1 MDKKNE
7 LGYKPGQ
14 WHRLSLKISAE
25 EVSLALKNKR
35 KVIMDSKVSAYRG
48 VPSKILDA
56 LQKESLMFF
65 GSFEGSFMEIRIWKV
80 ERPKETELEL
90 SSRPLQVIFDEA
102 KKLTFIL
109 KKKKKEGNFCLEF
122 IHIWNGFYQKLII

>member
-90 SSRPLQVIFDEA
+90 SSRPLQIIFDEA

-122 IHIWNGFYQKLII
+122 IHI